1 MESDD
6 ENYRPMLPALNVLD
20 YHEPKMVAKLVQ
32 SIEVSIMVPNCDK
45 WKYSDANRMRRSG
58 E

>member
-32 SIEVSIMVPNCDK
+32 SIEVSTLWSPTVIT
-45 WKYSDANRMRRSG
+45 WKYSDAN
-58 E
+58 

>member
-32 SIEVSIMVPNCDK
+32 SIEVSIMVSNC
-45 WKYSDANRMRRSG
+45 NNLEMFRRELNAAIG
-58 E
+58 